1 MTAWANNKKT
11 FILFF
16 LVLVWTGLF
25 FYLKSGPE
33 HAHRP
38 LKHKPGESA
47 PAGLPLSGSGE
58 KGGGRLA
65 LLRPAEKLEITKNI
79 FAPIKV
85 YIPRPPK
92 PAGPPPP
99 VVVIPPA
106 PTAEEIARSQAMAA
120 LSQFKYLGYLN
131 KGGREQGF
139 FSKGGELYITG
150 KGEAVEGSF
159 ILKEIDPNHAVL
171 RDKPTGVESSLTLT
185 N

>member
-11 FILFF
+11 ILLSF
-16 LVLVWTGLF
+16 LVLVWIGLF

-33 HAHRP
+33 QGHRP
-38 LKHKPGESA
+38 LKHKPGEVA
-47 PAGLPLSGSGE
+47 PSELPMSGSGG

-79 FAPIKV
+79 FAPIRV
-85 YIPRPPK
+85 YIAPPPK
-92 PAGPPPP
+92 TAALLPP
-99 VVVIPPA
+99 VVVTPP
-106 PTAEEIARSQAMAA
+106 PPSAEEIARSQAMAD

-139 FSKGGELYITG
+139 FSKGSELYIVG
-150 KGEAVEGSF
+150 KGEAMEGNF

-171 RDKPTGVESSLTLT
+171 RDRPTGVESSLTLT